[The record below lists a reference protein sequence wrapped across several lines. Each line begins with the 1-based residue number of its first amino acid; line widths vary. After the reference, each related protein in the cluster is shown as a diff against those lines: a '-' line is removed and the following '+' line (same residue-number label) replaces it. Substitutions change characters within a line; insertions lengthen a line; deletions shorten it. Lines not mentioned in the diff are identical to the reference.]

1 MKSECL
7 SCGLWK
13 YSTHTCIKGRGIL
26 DKTTNLILIG
36 EAPGSEE
43 AHKGQVFVGKA
54 GKKLGYLIEPYRK
67 DLVVYITNAVKCYP
81 PVSTHFPEKGFRVPK
96 LEEILLCRPLLL
108 EELSQAPDNVLLM
121 PLGNTALSA
130 LMAEKRTGITKV
142 LGKFHH
148 VKMDNNVTYTVLP
161 NYHPSYILRNANNK
175 PAFESVMETAVK
187 YLHGEIECQP
197 LQENNKTS

>member
-1 MKSECL
+1 MRPECQL
-7 SCGLWK
+7 CGLWK
-13 YSTHTCIKGRGIL
+13 YSTHNCIKGRGIL

-54 GKKLGYLIEPYRK
+54 GRLLGHLIEPYRK
-67 DLVVYITNAVKCYP
+67 NLAVYITNAVKCYP

-96 LEEILLCRPLLL
+96 ESEITLCRALLI
-108 EELSQAPDNVLLM
+108 EELNQASDNVLLM
-121 PLGNTALSA
+121 PLGNTALST
-130 LMAEKRTGITKV
+130 LMAEKRRGITKA

-148 VKMDNNVTYTVLP
+148 VKMANNVTYTVLP
-161 NYHPSYILRNANNK
+161 NFHPSYILRNANNR